1 MSKNKPPQDQAHARA
16 IKKRKHARDKV
27 LQALYQWQLSG
38 EDLDW
43 IRDHYMSE
51 QGVAAGDA
59 DYFLELLYKIPSQVS
74 TLDAHYKQYVDK
86 FEDHVDPIE
95 VNILRIAV
103 YEFLYHL
110 EIPYR
115 VVINEAINLAKTYG
129 ADESH
134 KFINGVLDPLA
145 KELRAVEFNA
155 HQQAAKPVQ
164 P

>member
-1 MSKNKPPQDQAHARA
+1 MPKNKPSHDAAHARA

-43 IRDHYMSE
+43 VRDHYMSE
-51 QGVAAGDA
+51 QGVASGDA
-59 DYFLELLYKIPSQVS
+59 EYFLELLYKIPSQVT
-74 TLDAHYKQYVDK
+74 TLDQQFKQYVSK

-103 YEFLYHL
+103 YEMLYHP

-115 VVINEAINLAKTYG
+115 VIINEAINLAKTYG
-129 ADESH
+129 AEDSH
-134 KFINGVLDPLA
+134 KFVNGVLDPLA
-145 KELRAVEFNA
+145 KELRSVEFNA
-155 HQQAAKPVQ
+155 HQSADKTAQ

>member
-1 MSKNKPPQDQAHARA
+1 MSKNKPPHDAAHARA
-16 IKKRKHARDKV
+16 IKKRKHARDKI

-51 QGVAAGDA
+51 QGVASGDA
-59 DYFLELLYKIPSQVS
+59 EYFLELLYKIPSQVS
-74 TLDAHYKQYVDK
+74 ILDQHFKQYVDK

-103 YEFLYHL
+103 YEFLYHP

-115 VVINEAINLAKTYG
+115 VVINEAVNLAKTYG
-129 ADESH
+129 ADDSH

-145 KELRAVEFNA
+145 RELRSLEFNA
-155 HQQAAKPVQ
+155 HQQDSKTAQ